1 MLYKPW
7 AKTRQKP
14 DGHAQWQMPRGS
26 FKSPTLISMADQPSS
41 TAAKK
46 KGADMVKGQFQVRH
60 PKSINDLD
68 SASQPKFPVAMAEVT
83 LTNICL
89 DVQIGICMFLYPSD
103 ILALRKVCRHWKFSL
118 LKSVMHYY
126 QDL

>member
-1 MLYKPW
+1 
-7 AKTRQKP
+7 
-14 DGHAQWQMPRGS
+14 
-26 FKSPTLISMADQPSS
+26 MADQPSS

-46 KGADMVKGQFQVRH
+46 LKKKGADMVKRLQGRFRR
-60 PKSINDLD
+60 PKSVNDLD